1 MGVLKE
7 DTLMI
12 TQTMPEVN
20 KSQMEELT
28 AAMENES
35 QKLMDTNKVGF
46 YLSAHMGLTFNVDTL
61 NNLYRCYKQFKNSVF
76 LIYDI
81 SKANYGM
88 NPLHCYR
95 LSSKAIETLEKNT
108 NTTTDKMNLVQDK
121 IRQA

>member
-35 QKLMDTNKVGF
+35 
-46 YLSAHMGLTFNVDTL
+46 
-61 NNLYRCYKQFKNSVF
+61 
-76 LIYDI
+76 
-81 SKANYGM
+81 
-88 NPLHCYR
+88 
-95 LSSKAIETLEKNT
+95 
-108 NTTTDKMNLVQDK
+108 
-121 IRQA
+121 